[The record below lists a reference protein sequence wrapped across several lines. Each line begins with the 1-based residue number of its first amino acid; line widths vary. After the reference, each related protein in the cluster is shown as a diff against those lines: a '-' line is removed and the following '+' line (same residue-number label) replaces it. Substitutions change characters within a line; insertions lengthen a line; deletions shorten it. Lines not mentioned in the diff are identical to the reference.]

1 MRVLALGLLSLWVFA
16 SAKEEPKEEGSP
28 VGKVVTLLK
37 ELKSGIESDGIS
49 EQKVFDEYAC
59 WCEETTDKKS
69 KAIVDAQKEMKRVGT
84 MILELKGLVA
94 VRAGEIATLKTELQQ
109 NEDGQS
115 RATTIR
121 QKQNEEF
128 QAEKTEMESTI
139 GSLEKGIMVL
149 KGAGTKTGASLIER
163 KGVLAQTAQHVKKAI
178 DNLPTADSLSPQQLK
193 AVTAFLADPA
203 EFYDQK
209 AEKAAAYNPAST
221 TIMGILKDMY
231 DQFSSNLEKQT
242 MDEAD
247 SQQAFEEVI
256 AVKAKEAA
264 TLTKTMQTKVAE
276 KAEAQQMLADASQE
290 LDDVSKQ
297 MKSDS
302 LFFSETKAAC
312 TSKAD
317 EWAERSR
324 ARTEELA
331 GIAKAI
337 AILDSDEAKEQFS
350 KAIKPGMEKMFL
362 QTEQKINAVKK
373 PQQKAYEALTSKAK
387 KVKSLRL
394 ASLAAKL
401 QQTSLGHFD
410 TVVEEVDRMIGVL
423 KKEEQDDINHRDWCK
438 DETFKNE
445 QEASRYEYKIDK
457 SEAKIKKLQS
467 MLEELEDLLDKTV
480 EEIDSTNAE
489 IKQMEDDRLAEH
501 EAFETAQSDD
511 KKAVE
516 LLGEA
521 IESMKSFYRNN
532 PSAAFIEKKA
542 WTSVFG
548 KDDKQAPDATFSDK
562 NKAKGEAKGVVGIME
577 MLKEDLEAEIKNGVK
592 NEKEAQAAFEEAK
605 GTALR
610 VVKTLTDKKTNI
622 KQEIAQTNT
631 EIDETTQIKEDFE
644 VELTNEKAY
653 LTEIKPDC
661 DWILDNF
668 SDRRFK
674 RGEEMEGL
682 VEAKSMLLSSKP
694 MDLVQKD
701 STTSFLK
708 RH

>member
-1 MRVLALGLLSLWVFA
+1 MRVVALWLLSLSSVA
-16 SAKEEPKEEGSP
+16 IAKEEPKEENP
-28 VGKVVTLLK
+28 VGKVVTLLE
-37 ELKSGIESDGIS
+37 ELKAGIEADGVE
-49 EQKVFDEYAC
+49 EQEVFDKYAC

-69 KAIVDAQKEMKRVGT
+69 KAIVDAQQEMKRTGT

-94 VRAGEIATLKTELQQ
+94 VRDGEISTLKKELGQ
-109 NEDGQS
+109 NEAGQKS
-115 RATTIR
+115 ATTIR
-121 QKQNEEF
+121 SKQNVEF
-128 QAEKTEMESTI
+128 QAEKAEMESTI

-149 KGAGTKTGASLIER
+149 TGAGTKGASLIER
-163 KGVLAQTAQHVKKAI
+163 KGVLAQTAQHVKKAL
-178 DNLPTADSLSPQQLK
+178 DNLPAPDSLSPKQLK
-193 AVTAFLADPA
+193 AVSAFLADPA
-203 EFYDQK
+203 EYYDQK

-231 DQFSSNLEKQT
+231 DQFSANLEKQT

-247 SQQAFEEVI
+247 SQQSFEEII
-256 AVKAKEAA
+256 AVKEKEAA
-264 TLTKTMQTKVAE
+264 TLTATIQTKTAE
-276 KAEAQQMLADASQE
+276 KAEAEQMLADASQE

-297 MKSDS
+297 MKADA

-312 TSKAD
+312 GMKAD

-337 AILDSDEAKEQFS
+337 EILGSDDAKEKFS
-350 KAIKPGMEKMFL
+350 KAIKPGMEKTFL
-362 QTEQKINAVKK
+362 QVNQEVHAVKK
-373 PQQKAYEALTSKAK
+373 PQQKAYEALTSRAK

-394 ASLAAKL
+394 ASLAAKI

-423 KKEEQDDINHRDWCK
+423 KKEEGDDINHRDWCK
-438 DETFKNE
+438 EETFKNE
-445 QEASRYEYKIDK
+445 QEVARYEYKIDK

-467 MLEELEDLLDKTV
+467 ALEELEDLLAKTV
-480 EEIDSTNAE
+480 SEIQSTQEEIT
-489 IKQMEDDRLAEH
+489 QMENDRLAAH
-501 EAFETAQSDD
+501 QAFEDAQKAD
-511 KKAVE
+511 KEAIK

-521 IESMKSFYRNN
+521 IESMKTFYRNN
-532 PSAAFIEKKA
+532 PPAALIEKKA

-548 KDDKQAPDATFSDK
+548 PDDEPAPDAEFSDK
-562 NKAKGEAKGVVGIME
+562 NKSKGEAKGVVGIME
-577 MLKEDLEAEIKNGVK
+577 MLKEDLEAEVKNGVK
-592 NEKEAQAAFEEAK
+592 NEKEAQAEFEEAK

-610 VVKTLTDKKTNI
+610 VVKTLNDKKTNI

-631 EIDETTQIKEDFE
+631 EIDETTTIKEDFE

-661 DWILDNF
+661 DWILENF
-668 SDRRFK
+668 ADRRFK

-694 MDLVQKD
+694 MDLIQKEA
-701 STTSFLK
+701 TTSFLK